1 MPFQKNVSYKYKNI
15 SYGYNVSVYMYHKYT
30 QYILI
35 PGGEMYSTEK
45 MSSENTIRASI
56 LKKILVK
63 WFYKKGKE
71 KVQKVQKET

>member
-1 MPFQKNVSYKYKNI
+1 
-15 SYGYNVSVYMYHKYT
+15 MYHKYT

-35 PGGEMYSTEK
+35 PGGEMYSAEK